1 LSNNEAGGRFVRR
14 RLAPVALAAASV
26 ALALASAVAAQS
38 GSAGVNWWVL
48 ASGGGSASGGQ
59 AVLRDVIGQPIVGP
73 SAGGSVVLNAG
84 YLWGNTALQQMRVYL
99 PLIKR

>member
-1 LSNNEAGGRFVRR
+1 MKR
-14 RLAPVALAAASV
+14 RLALVALAAALA

-38 GSAGVNWWVL
+38 GAAGVDWWVL

-73 SAGGSVVLNAG
+73 ASGDRVVLNAG
-84 YLWGNTALQQMRVYL
+84 YLWGNTALQPRRLYL
-99 PLIKR
+99 PLITR